1 MTTQHTAPFEPS
13 FASLSQF
20 QCPDWFRDAKV
31 GIWSHW
37 GAQSVP
43 RQGDWYAR
51 NMYMPGTAAYSHHWR
66 NYGHPSQSGY
76 KDIVALWKAER
87 FDAEA
92 LVDLYARAGARY
104 IVTQAVHHDHFL
116 NYASRLHRWNSV
128 DMGPHKDI
136 VGMWRDAARA
146 RGLRFG
152 MTEHL
157 GATFS
162 WFAVNK
168 GADDTGP
175 YAGVPYDGNDE
186 AFEDLYLPNRENYDA
201 AHKMGAP
208 VPWYTTNKW
217 WHQRWLAL
225 VTEMIDM
232 YQPDLLYSDG
242 ELPFGEHQYDAGLRA
257 VAHLYNASAARNSGI
272 NEAVYNHKGR
282 AENQRALGVLD
293 VERSQ
298 EPDIMPFVWQTDTC
312 VGEWF
317 YNDRARY
324 KTPAHVIELL
334 IDIVSKNGNLL
345 LNIPQLPD
353 GSIDEECTY
362 LLQQLAQWIAVC
374 GEGIYNT
381 RPLRV
386 CGEGPSTV
394 TIDGYREDR
403 VTWTSRD
410 YRFTRRDE
418 TIYAFQM
425 RWPEDHQAIIN
436 SMPTDKHVTAVRL
449 LGGDQLPYEQHE
461 KTLHITLPEKPA
473 APYTNCLAI
482 DVS

>member
-1 MTTQHTAPFEPS
+1 
-13 FASLSQF
+13 
-20 QCPDWFRDAKV
+20 
-31 GIWSHW
+31 
-37 GAQSVP
+37 
-43 RQGDWYAR
+43 
-51 NMYMPGTAAYSHHWR
+51 
-66 NYGHPSQSGY
+66 
-76 KDIVALWKAER
+76 
-87 FDAEA
+87 
-92 LVDLYARAGARY
+92 
-104 IVTQAVHHDHFL
+104 
-116 NYASRLHRWNSV
+116 
-128 DMGPHKDI
+128 MGPHKDI

-282 AENQRALGVLD
+282 AENQRALAL
-293 VERSQ
+293 
-298 EPDIMPFVWQTDTC
+298 IF
-312 VGEWF
+312 
-317 YNDRARY
+317 RAWHA
-324 KTPAHVIELL
+324 T
-334 IDIVSKNGNLL
+334 
-345 LNIPQLPD
+345 
-353 GSIDEECTY
+353 
-362 LLQQLAQWIAVC
+362 
-374 GEGIYNT
+374 
-381 RPLRV
+381 
-386 CGEGPSTV
+386 
-394 TIDGYREDR
+394 
-403 VTWTSRD
+403 
-410 YRFTRRDE
+410 
-418 TIYAFQM
+418 
-425 RWPEDHQAIIN
+425 
-436 SMPTDKHVTAVRL
+436 
-449 LGGDQLPYEQHE
+449 
-461 KTLHITLPEKPA
+461 
-473 APYTNCLAI
+473 
-482 DVS
+482 

>member
-1 MTTQHTAPFEPS
+1 MPTAEPFEPT

-20 QCPDWFRDAKV
+20 QCPPWFQDAKF

-51 NMYMPGTAAYSHHWR
+51 NMYMPGTAQYAHHWR
-66 NYGHPSQSGY
+66 RYGHPSQSGY
-76 KDIVALWKAER
+76 KDIVTQWKAER
-87 FDAEA
+87 FDPEA

-104 IVTQAVHHDHFL
+104 IVAQAVHHDHFL
-116 NYASRLHRWNSV
+116 NYASKLHRWNSV
-128 DMGPHKDI
+128 EIGPHKDI
-136 VGMWRDAARA
+136 VRLWHDATRA

-152 MTEHL
+152 LTEHL

-168 GADDTGP
+168 GADETGP
-175 YAGVPYDGNDE
+175 YAGIPYDGNNPE
-186 AFEDLYLPNRENYDA
+186 FEDFYLPNGEEYDA
-201 AHKMGAP
+201 VHRTGLP
-208 VPWYTTNKW
+208 RRWYTTNTR
-217 WHQRWLAL
+217 WHQRWLDL
-225 VTEMIDM
+225 VTEMIDL

-242 ELPFGEHQYDAGLRA
+242 ELPFGEGHYDAGLRA
-257 VAHLYNASAARNSGI
+257 VAHLYNSSAARHGGVNH
-272 NEAVYNHKGR
+272 AVYNHKGR
-282 AENQRALGVLD
+282 DEKQRALGVLD

-298 EPDIMPFVWQTDTC
+298 EPNIMPFIWQTDTC

-353 GSIDEECTY
+353 GSIDEECTH
-362 LLQQLAQWIAVC
+362 LLNQLAEWIDVC

-381 RPLRV
+381 KPFMV

-394 TIDGYREDR
+394 AIDGFREEQVD
-403 VTWTSRD
+403 WTPAD
-410 YRFTRRDE
+410 YRFTQRGN

-425 RWPEDHQAIIN
+425 RWPDNRQATIN
-436 SMPTDKHVTAVRL
+436 SIPADRHVAAVRL
-449 LGGDQLPYEQHE
+449 RGRNQLPFEQHE
-461 KTLHITLPEKPA
+461 NTLRITLPEKPA
-473 APYTNCLAI
+473 TPYPNCLAI
-482 DVS
+482 DLA